1 MKTQFRDMDC
11 AYCEHSIQSHV
22 HVAPHPCD
30 GDDGDCVCKAWVW
43 ERDAEEY
50 LKSRESE
57 S

>member
-1 MKTQFRDMDC
+1 MDC
-11 AYCEHSIQSHV
+11 AYCGHSIQSHV

-50 LKSRESE
+50 VKSRESE

>member
-1 MKTQFRDMDC
+1 MSPIRRYADMDC
-11 AYCEHSIQSHV
+11 AYCGHSIQSHV

-30 GDDGDCVCKAWVW
+30 YDDCDCTAWVW

-50 LKSRESE
+50 VKSRESQ

>member
-1 MKTQFRDMDC
+1 MDC
-11 AYCEHSIQSHV
+11 AYCGHSIQSHV

-30 GDDGDCVCKAWVW
+30 YEDCDCTAWVW

-50 LKSRESE
+50 VKSRESQ